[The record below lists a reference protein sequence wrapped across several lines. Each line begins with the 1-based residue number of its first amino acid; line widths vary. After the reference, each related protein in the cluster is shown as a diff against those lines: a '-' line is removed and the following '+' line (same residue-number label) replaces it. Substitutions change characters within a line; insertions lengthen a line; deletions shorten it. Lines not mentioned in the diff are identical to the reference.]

1 MTCVVA
7 IAENG
12 KVVIGAD
19 SAGVSDWDLT
29 VRADRKVFRN
39 GDFAFG
45 FTSSFRM
52 GQLLRHS
59 FSPPSLPS
67 GADLE
72 GFMCSTFIT
81 QVRECLKAG
90 GYASKR
96 DEREEGGTFVVGY
109 RGRIFVIHNDYQVA
123 ESVAPFAAVGCGSS
137 YALGAL
143 YAMHKYGVTWDA
155 GPRKQCLF
163 ALSVGEAYSAGVRG
177 PYHFVEVEA

>member
-7 IAENG
+7 IAECG

-19 SAGVSDWDLT
+19 SAGVSGFDLRL
-29 VRADRKVFRN
+29 RADRKVFRN
-39 GDFAFG
+39 GAFAFG

-59 FSPPSLPS
+59 FSPPVLPD

-90 GYASKR
+90 GYASKKE
-96 DEREEGGTFVVGY
+96 ERESGGTFIVGY
-109 RGRIFVIHNDYQVA
+109 CGRIFTVQDDYQV
-123 ESVAPFAAVGCGSS
+123 EETIAPFQAVGCGES

-143 YAMHKYGVTWDA
+143 YAIHKSGKNWDIGA
-155 GPRKQCLF
+155 REQCSL
-163 ALSVGEAYSAGVRG
+163 ALSAAEAHSAGVRG
-177 PYHFVEVEA
+177 PYHFVEA